1 MFFVLLLL
9 SIVVAVI
16 YYVTLYPVDAS
27 MPAESEVGF
36 FSYGVFISNL
46 KFNNLQG
53 GAAKEGSVAGSEESQ
68 AVSSGSRSDESAG
81 GPFALRARRPGAPTP
96 VPVYLVSPVEVR
108 KLFGKGAATIDTEQ
122 SRGTSERSDA
132 KASKGKKAKSNRRS
146 GSKPAPA
153 SESDAGTA
161 GKASKTKKRSGSSGR
176 HRRKKEAGSSKKE
189 AGSSKKEAGSAS
201 DSAGTEGN

>member
-1 MFFVLLLL
+1 M
-9 SIVVAVI
+9 
-16 YYVTLYPVDAS
+16 
-27 MPAESEVGF
+27 
-36 FSYGVFISNL
+36 
-46 KFNNLQG
+46 
-53 GAAKEGSVAGSEESQ
+53 AGSEESQ

-108 KLFGKGAATIDTEQ
+108 KLFGKGTATIDTEQ
-122 SRGTSERSDA
+122 SRGTPERSDA

>member
-27 MPAESEVGF
+27 MPAESE
-36 FSYGVFISNL
+36 
-46 KFNNLQG
+46 G

>member
-1 MFFVLLLL
+1 M
-9 SIVVAVI
+9 
-16 YYVTLYPVDAS
+16 
-27 MPAESEVGF
+27 
-36 FSYGVFISNL
+36 
-46 KFNNLQG
+46 
-53 GAAKEGSVAGSEESQ
+53 AGSEESQ

-122 SRGTSERSDA
+122 SRGTPERSDA

-176 HRRKKEAGSSKKE
+176 HRRKKEAGSSK
-189 AGSSKKEAGSAS
+189 EAGSAS
-201 DSAGTEGN
+201 NSDGTEAIWEGIFKFGDCKVKITILLFSATISKAGAGKARSKKSGGGSKGRKEKKGEFL